1 MGDSKYK
8 TVGPSASEY
17 QVINSGDQA
26 TRRGALA
33 NLGSLSGNTN
43 NILAGLNSAQM
54 QNLLGSYGSIGQN
67 ITNAANAFNNI
78 SYDPEAANRALLSNM
93 SGYSNAA
100 QQAANMALSGSNQSA
115 RELAALATQDAM
127 RASSTELANAGLLG
141 SGAANQSILEAA
153 YKPQAQLQSDLANMQ
168 ANYSGNVLNSLM
180 GSGANLLGQGYATQN
195 ANALAA
201 AQAGLTGAQSQL
213 DVTNSAVNSQL
224 QNILAQLQGVS
235 TQGSL
240 YANIAD
246 LTQPVYTNPTKVKK
260 PGFLDYLS
268 GAAGAAGGAGLLL
281 MGL

>member
-1 MGDSKYK
+1 MGDSSYK

-17 QVINSGDQA
+17 KVINTGDQA
-26 TRRGALA
+26 TRQGALT
-33 NLGSLSGNTN
+33 NLSSLSGNVN
-43 NILAGLNSAQM
+43 NIIAGLSSAQM

-78 SYDPEAANRALLSNM
+78 SYDPEAANQALLNNM

-115 RELAALATQDAM
+115 RDLATLATQDAM
-127 RASSTELANAGLLG
+127 RASSNELANAGLLG

-168 ANYSGNVLNSLM
+168 ASYQGTLMNSLL
-180 GSGANLLGQGYATQN
+180 GGGASLLGQGYATQN
-195 ANALAA
+195 QNALAA

-246 LTQPVYTNPTKVKK
+246 LTQPVYTNPTTVKK
-260 PGFLDYLS
+260 PGFLDYLTGLS
-268 GAAGAAGGAGLLL
+268 SAAGGAGLLL
-281 MGL
+281 AGL